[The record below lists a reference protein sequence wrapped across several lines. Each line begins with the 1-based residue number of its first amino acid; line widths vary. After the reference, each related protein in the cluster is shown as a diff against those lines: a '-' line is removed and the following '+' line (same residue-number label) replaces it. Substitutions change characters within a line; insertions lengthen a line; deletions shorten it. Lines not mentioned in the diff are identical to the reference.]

1 MQLQAVNVSN
11 LLCIKLLYQLAWIK
25 RKSTFK
31 SFHRLFPKFDWIGSH
46 MSGISLVFFKNL
58 KYIATGVRAGTV
70 HFHKTESVGIFLL
83 NCSFK

>member
-1 MQLQAVNVSN
+1 MFLIYCALNYYTSWPELKEN
-11 LLCIKLLYQLAWIK
+11 LLKKVFIG
-25 RKSTFK
+25 F
-31 SFHRLFPKFDWIGSH
+31 FVKFDRIGSH